1 MKNQVISLYDYT
13 GEALQPWAE
22 AGYDCFA
29 YDIQHVAEPMDIT
42 GLKNMRKGPA
52 TFYFHADLY
61 DHETLLEILVR
72 HSGKVAFMSAFP
84 PCTDLSAAG
93 AVWWSKKAKERPF
106 FQTEAANHVM
116 KCSFLGAAFG
126 CPHYIENPVGA
137 LSRLWRKPD
146 HMFNPYEFG
155 GYLPRDDQHP
165 RWPDIIPPR
174 DAYRKRTCLWTG
186 SGFTMPEK
194 KDVPFINVVCKRKD
208 PKKGSNYSPIQAKTG
223 GKSLKTKNI
232 RSATPRGFAKA
243 VFLANQR
250 DIDARFG
257 VGGEI

>member
-29 YDIQHVAEPMDIT
+29 YDIQHIAEPMDIT
-42 GLKNMRKGPA
+42 GLKKVRKGPA
-52 TFYFHADLY
+52 VFYFHADLY

-84 PCTDLSAAG
+84 PYNDLSASG
-93 AVWWSKKAKERPF
+93 AVWWSKKSAEDPQ
-106 FQTEAANHVM
+106 FQNNAAEHVK

-146 HMFNPYEFG
+146 HVFNPYEFG
-155 GYLPRDDQHP
+155 GYLARDDQHP

-174 DAYRKRTCLWTG
+174 DAYRRRTCLWTG
-186 SGFTMPEK
+186 GGFTMPEN

-208 PKKGSNYSPIQAKTG
+208 PKKGVNYSPIQVKTG